1 MRRDSKTYFT
11 EKKEQKQAYVNDKQK
26 RAMEKAMA
34 RKRYTQR
41 KVDQFIKWSI
51 NTRGYI
57 KLKDIERI
65 YKKYSN

>member
-41 KVDQFIKWSI
+41 KVDQFIKWSV